1 VRFVINEN
9 KGKTMDLTYLSR
21 EGYEQ
26 LRDKLDYLTKVK
38 RKEIAKSLEY
48 ARGFGDLSENAEYE
62 AAKSEQD
69 LNEAKISELTE
80 QVSRARIM
88 DDLNI
93 PKDQAFLGARVKIK
107 DLKTNEEF
115 DYTLVSPLEADFDQ
129 NKLSVTSPIG
139 KGLLSHREKD
149 IVEIAVPAGKIRY
162 QILKISRP

>member
-1 VRFVINEN
+1 
-9 KGKTMDLTYLSR
+9 MDLTYLSR

-26 LRDKLDYLTKVK
+26 LHGKLDYLTKVK
-38 RKEIAKSLEY
+38 RKEIADSLAH

-62 AAKSEQD
+62 TAKAEQD
-69 LNEAKISELTE
+69 LNEAKIAELTE
-80 QVSRARIM
+80 QVARARIM

-93 PKDQAFLGARVKIK
+93 PKDQAFLGALVKVK
-107 DLKTNEEF
+107 DLKSGEEF
-115 DYTLVSPLEADFDQ
+115 EYILVSPLEADFDQ

-149 IVEIAVPAGKIRY
+149 IVEITVPAGKIRY